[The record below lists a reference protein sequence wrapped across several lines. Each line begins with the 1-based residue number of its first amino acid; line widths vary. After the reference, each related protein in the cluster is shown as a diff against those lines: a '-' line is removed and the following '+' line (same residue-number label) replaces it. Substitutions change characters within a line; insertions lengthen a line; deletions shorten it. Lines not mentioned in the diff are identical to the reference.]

1 MNIYSDGYIVNNIYN
16 DYISSV
22 DREVYLQSLL
32 SLDINVLMR
41 YFKGTSVIPVF
52 RIFVLND
59 DESVHYEISQDVVN
73 MSLSIS
79 YQSGQRRTANIT
91 LANETGHWVFG
102 VRNTLWHGMKF
113 RLDCG
118 AVIDN
123 VLYWQQ
129 QGVFLLQEPSFSI
142 DSSNKAVSLTL
153 CDKWGL
159 WDGTVYGN
167 TQFKTIIPVGVPMRQ
182 AFDVIVHED
191 DNTGKMWDIKP
202 IHFNADYWN
211 TDTYYTIKQDAGQT
225 KAENLQ
231 KMATTISSDLYY
243 DTHGHMNV
251 ESNVMEFVNDNFPV
265 VWRFSEG
272 DKDCSA
278 PSLKYTRNKYYN
290 KITTKGNI
298 VNGYQFS
305 ASVENRNPKSIYNVI
320 DTPITPKVNSNTHL
334 YADSLCLMQSMYE
347 MVEQSR
353 GMMSVSMTTGYLPF
367 LDVNQAVDL
376 HFPHIGVEGIYI
388 IDSISYNIGTVCT
401 MSLSLTS
408 SAEVIF

>member
-22 DREVYLQSLL
+22 DREIHLTSLL
-32 SLDINVLMR
+32 SLDMNILMN
-41 YFKGTSVIPVF
+41 YFKGISVIPVF
-52 RIFVLND
+52 RILILND
-59 DESVHYEISQDVVN
+59 DESVHYEISKDVVSA
-73 MSLSIS
+73 SLSIS
-79 YQSGQRRTANIT
+79 YQSGQRRTANLT
-91 LANETGHWVFG
+91 LANESGHWVFG

-113 RLDCG
+113 RIDCG

-129 QGVFLLQEPSFSI
+129 QGVFLLQEPSFSL
-142 DSSNKAVSLTL
+142 DSSNKTVGITL

-167 TQFKTIIPVGVPMRQ
+167 TQFKTIVPQGIPMRQ
-182 AFDVIVHED
+182 AFDSIIHENN
-191 DNTGKMWDIKP
+191 NTGKMWDTKP
-202 IHFNADYWN
+202 IKFNVDYWSTN
-211 TDTYYTIKQDAGQT
+211 TYYTIKQDAGQAM
-225 KAENLQ
+225 AENLQ

-243 DTHGHMNV
+243 DSQGCMNV
-251 ESNVMEFVNDNFPV
+251 ESNVLDFMNNNFPV
-265 VWRFSEG
+265 VWRFVEG

-278 PSLKYTRNKYYN
+278 PSLKYSKSKYYN
-290 KITTKGNI
+290 KIITKGNI

-305 ASVENRNPKSIYNVI
+305 ASVENKNPESIYNVI

-353 GMMSVSMTTGYLPF
+353 GLMAVTMTTGYLPF
-367 LDVNQAVDL
+367 LDVNQAVEL
-376 HFPHIGVEGIYI
+376 YFPTIGVDGVYI
-388 IDSISYNIGTVCT
+388 IDSISYNISTVCT

-408 SAEVIF
+408 ANEVIF